1 MNGTSKKGV
10 NIMAFLYFIIT
21 LLDLVV
27 CILFIVQATL
37 VTTGFRVGIS
47 IYCAICW
54 GICFILNLFM
64 AIDNFRK
71 KKE

>member
-1 MNGTSKKGV
+1 
-10 NIMAFLYFIIT
+10 MALLYFIIT

-37 VTTGFRVGIS
+37 VTTGFRVGTS
-47 IYCAICW
+47 IFCAICW

-64 AIDNFRK
+64 SIDKKKK